1 MKKPSEAYLE
11 KAKKLNKQE
20 SEYLFSRMGG
30 KLGRRID
37 DNKVDPVEAL
47 ALQLEKEDK
56 LLEEWRE
63 RFAEIRAK
71 ENKKKK
77 NS

>member
-11 KAKKLNKQE
+11 KAKKLSKQE

-77 NS
+77 N